1 MAKLLARLQ
10 SLLNKN
16 PKRLGSRR
24 KRNRLGFESLES
36 RRVLAA
42 YISEIHAAPLFGNV
56 DNDQY
61 VELRG
66 EPNAELP
73 QGTYFVTLDGWSNP
87 GQIESV
93 IDLSG
98 LRFGNNG
105 FLVVSQFENPYQ
117 IDSAATSLKSSAA
130 GFSGL
135 PGNRW
140 SDNSTLSDRLTFI
153 FGCATFMLVQAPS
166 KPIPGTDVDQ
176 NNDGVRDGASIPWNE
191 LDSVGLLNSTAGV
204 GVSYGKITFSENTSY
219 TVPAGTS
226 LIKTER
232 PIYAGRI
239 GASMSWNAADWVAGN
254 TIDDSATAE
263 ELYRFTFG
271 TFGDPSPLVYA
282 GRSLNHVGT
291 FNFDGGVRGTMGQDL
306 DQDGKL
312 TNADY
317 LASGVQVFADGN
329 GNGFR
334 DSLQQ
339 EVVAINYPERTELTN
354 RFPNATLTVAAS
366 NGENIGHVVRTRS
379 TFDNDFNVI
388 TVLSSEGI
396 PWFDTSDKL
405 KVLFYHEADSVSVEA
420 IAAENL
426 KSSFGRIE
434 IYDRNDQ
441 LLGFAQTNALRGLQR
456 ETISIQRPQAD
467 IKYALIFSNE
477 EIFDSSP
484 FGMFDRLLYTYPEF
498 QTTSDSEGKYA
509 IEELSAGS
517 YTVYADGSA
526 AAHIPIG
533 NTFHNILVSK
543 NEHLLN
549 ADFGFRKNL
558 APVIETSRLEI
569 PENPLLNAVVTSI
582 AASDPDEGQSLSY
595 SFVGNS
601 GPFSIDSATGAVKVR
616 QVGQWDFERTLPI
629 EVVVKVTDSF
639 QVPASTTKT
648 ITIAPTDINEPPV
661 LTIGSFTI
669 SENTTVGMEV
679 GTLTATDPD
688 AGPAGTFQFSIAP
701 GGPTNVFGVNP
712 ATGLLFVMN
721 PSSIDFETRATWTIP
736 VRVTDQGSPSL
747 SSTTNVIVNITNV
760 NDPPAGVQFRDVVS
774 VSESTSIATPVFVA
788 NVHVVDDGLGMNA
801 LALSGTDAELF
812 SLSGTQLSF
821 KPNATLDFETKP
833 SYVVTV
839 SASDPAFPSAPAAS
853 SNFTLSITDSN
864 EAPTSVRLADSI
876 ASLAESTNLANG
888 LQVATVVV
896 TDDALGL
903 NTILLSG
910 PDAAQFEV
918 KESGVWL
925 RAGSTLDFESK
936 PNYRF
941 NVQVDDASLGN
952 SHELSIELSLSITDA
967 NEAPT
972 AIQLSSVVN
981 TLEEMASNSVGQSLA
996 AITVTDDALGT
1007 NEIRISGDGASNFE
1021 IIGNQLKL
1029 KAGTLFDFETKAVY
1043 DLVLE
1048 VVDSSLPGATSPKT
1062 NYRLNITNRPEV
1074 IGVTDVSGNALGNQI
1089 RKARITWDAPVN
1101 FTPDAIRFVKADVGD
1116 LLIPYTFEEFTINNR
1131 TQVDLTFTG
1140 SLVNANGLV
1149 DGTYRVL
1156 VDGTKTKAKVTNVSG
1171 VDFRSSG
1178 ISVFSPVPTGNLNVT
1193 APATVRT
1200 NESFRIQ
1207 VQLSGITPPP
1217 STGVTYKVDIDGDG
1231 TFDRTIVGGASV
1243 QLLNELFSTPGSR
1256 SILVQAERNGSILAY
1271 GATVIDVASSTT
1283 ANENWLT
1290 SLDAD
1295 RDNSVSPLDV
1305 LAIINRLNDRPPNS
1319 PVPYQL
1325 TSDVDRD
1332 GSISPLDV
1340 LAVINFINTSPDQ
1353 RIAPLADLVMA
1364 NSGTAFGITNDLS
1377 VEGKINS
1384 ETTQLFASL
1393 NGTTKKDASRF
1404 VRTDGTFA
1412 IQDSAIIELF
1422 GSIPDG
1428 SHTLSLYTKTGTS
1441 FSSAMDRRFYRMTDS
1456 LEDFQVTSIVKIGT
1470 QTRVQ
1475 WSSAGSG
1482 ARYNVYTTSNGS
1494 SPELRKGNVAARETR
1509 LDLPA
1514 GTYGLI
1520 VEAVDAAGNISRLP
1534 QIAFEVT

>member
-1 MAKLLARLQ
+1 MASLLARLQ
-10 SLLNKN
+10 RLLNRN
-16 PKRLGSRR
+16 QKRIGSRR
-24 KRNRLGFESLES
+24 NQNRLRFELLEP
-36 RRVLAA
+36 RRVLAS
-42 YISEIHAAPLFGNV
+42 YISEIHAGPQFGNV
-56 DNDQY
+56 DTDQY
-61 VELRG
+61 IELRG
-66 EPNAELP
+66 EPSAELL

-87 GQIESV
+87 GRIESV

-98 LRFGNNG
+98 LRYGTNG
-105 FLVVSQFENPYQ
+105 FLVVSQFGNPYQ
-117 IDSAATSLKSSAA
+117 IDAAATSLKSSSV

-153 FGCATFMLVQAPS
+153 FGCATFMLVQASS
-166 KPIPGTDVDQ
+166 KPVPGSDVDQ
-176 NNDGVRDGASIPWNE
+176 NDDGVRDGASASWNE
-191 LDSVGLLNSTAGV
+191 LDSVGLLNSTAGL

-219 TVPAGTS
+219 TVPTGTS
-226 LIKTER
+226 LVQTER
-232 PIYAGRI
+232 PGYAGRI
-239 GASMSWNAADWVAGN
+239 GASRGWGAADWVAGN
-254 TIDDSATAE
+254 AIDDSATSE
-263 ELYRFTFG
+263 KLFRFTFG

-282 GRSLNHVGT
+282 GRALNHVGT

-306 DQDGKL
+306 NEDGKL
-312 TNADY
+312 TSSDY
-317 LASGVQVFADGN
+317 LASGVQVFADSN

-334 DSLQQ
+334 DNLQK
-339 EVVAINYPERTELTN
+339 EVVAIDYPQGTELTN
-354 RFPNATLTVAAS
+354 RFPNATLTVAAT

-420 IAAENL
+420 IAAESL
-426 KSSFGRIE
+426 RSSFGRIE

-467 IKYALIFSNE
+467 IKYALIFTNQ

-484 FGMFDRLLYTYPEF
+484 FGMFDRLRYTYPEF
-498 QTTSDSEGKYA
+498 QTYSDSEGKYG
-509 IEELSAGS
+509 IEELSPGS
-517 YTVYADGSA
+517 YTVFADGSA

-533 NTFHNILVSK
+533 NTYHNIFISK

-558 APVIETSRLEI
+558 APVVETIRLEI
-569 PENPLLNAVVTSI
+569 PENPLLNSVVGAI
-582 AASDPDEGQSLSY
+582 AASDSDPGQSLSY

-601 GPFSIDSATGAVKVR
+601 GPFLIDSATGAIKVR

-629 EVVVKVTDSF
+629 EVLVKVTDSF

-648 ITIAPTDINEPPV
+648 ITIVPTDINEPPA

-669 SENTTVGMEV
+669 SENTTIGMEV
-679 GTLTATDPD
+679 GTITATDPD

-701 GGPTNVFGVNP
+701 GGPTNVFGINP
-712 ATGLLFVMN
+712 ATGLLFVMT

-736 VRVTDQGSPSL
+736 VRVTDQGTPSL
-747 SSTTNVIVNITNV
+747 SSTSNVIVNLTNV
-760 NDPPAGVQFRDVVS
+760 NDPPTGIQFRDVVS
-774 VSESTSIATPVFVA
+774 ISESASVVTPVFVA
-788 NVHVVDDGLGMNA
+788 NIHVVDDGLGTNA
-801 LALSGTDAELF
+801 LALSGADAEMF

-821 KPNATLDFETKP
+821 KSNAALDFETK
-833 SYVVTV
+833 SRYSVTV
-839 SASDPAFPSAPAAS
+839 SATDSAFPSAPAANA
-853 SNFTLSITDSN
+853 NFTLSITDSN
-864 EAPTSVRLADSI
+864 EAPSDVRLIDSI
-876 ASLAESTNLANG
+876 VSLSESTSLTNG
-888 LQVATVVV
+888 RQIATVVV

-903 NTILLSG
+903 NSILLSG

-918 KESGVWL
+918 KDSGVWL

-941 NVQVDDASLGN
+941 NVQVDDAALGA

-972 AIQLSSVVN
+972 AIQLSAVTNS
-981 TLEEMASNSVGQSLA
+981 LEEMTSTSVGQSLA
-996 AITVTDDALGT
+996 TIAVIDDALGA
-1007 NEIRISGDGASNFE
+1007 NEIRILGDGASNFE
-1021 IIGNQLKL
+1021 IIGNQLKP
-1029 KAGTLFDFETKAVY
+1029 KAGSLFDFETKAIY

-1048 VVDSSLPGATSPKT
+1048 VVDLSLPAFTSPKT

-1074 IGVTDVSGNALGNQI
+1074 IGVTDVSGNALGNQV

-1101 FTPDAIRFVKADVGD
+1101 LSPDAIRFVKADVGD

-1140 SLVNANGLV
+1140 TLVNTNGLV

-1156 VDGTKTKAKVTNVSG
+1156 VDGTKAKAKVTNVSG

-1178 ISVFSPVPTGNLNVT
+1178 INVFAPVPTGNLNVT

-1207 VQLSGITPPP
+1207 VQLTGITPPP

-1231 TFDRTIVGGASV
+1231 IFDRTIVGGASV
-1243 QLLNELFSTPGSR
+1243 QLLNELFSSPGSR
-1256 SILVQAERNGSILAY
+1256 SILVQAERNGSVLAY

-1305 LAIINRLNDRPPNS
+1305 LAIINRLNDRPPNA

-1340 LAVINFINTSPDQ
+1340 LAVINFINTNPDQ
-1353 RIAPLADLVMA
+1353 RIAPLRDLVMA
-1364 NSGTAFGITNDLS
+1364 NSGTAFGITNELS

-1384 ETTQLFASL
+1384 EATQLFASL

-1404 VRTDGTFA
+1404 VRADGTFT

-1482 ARYNVYTTSNGS
+1482 ARYNVYTTINGS
-1494 SPELRKGNVAARETR
+1494 MPVLRKSNIAARETR
-1509 LDLPA
+1509 MDLPS

-1520 VEAVDAAGNISRLP
+1520 VEAVDAAGNTNRLP
-1534 QIAFEVT
+1534 QIAFEVA